1 MVNEYKEIV
10 LIKGL
15 EDMKDYAFR
24 TIKSLLR
31 KELNLTKKMQDD
43 YDRIQLADLLE
54 DKFPQDAGLSKL
66 IEVCESIEELKE
78 LTDNLKREKAKV
90 QKKNKKKGKTAVKK
104 RKQDE
109 PSTSE
114 SNKNKPSSKKERK
127 QNTKT
132 EGGKKKTLAQEQT
145 QLPECSGTDM
155 KNDEDCLQT
164 PHKPPPTPPSIS
176 SSKKQKNTNI
186 KNHSIIKTKGLQE
199 KQQLVEF
206 STTSNF
212 PASSEIQTF
221 EGHPVIAPSRRQSSH
236 KPLEAH
242 VDLKTSPCSPTSPC
256 QKSPLSPA
264 SDSSIHLNS
273 HVPSTRFGGVQVP
286 HVPSTT
292 ALSNVG
298 VPLTSSKS
306 VFHSSSALQK
316 SPITV
321 SSSIQDL
328 PLPTPA
334 APNSTEA
341 PQRQAIATRS
351 VQNTRMPSATLTSK
365 AHPIMMPP
373 PATASN
379 NAQVPHSLATTS
391 RSISVAQRT
400 SSNGQAHNSATVK
413 ASKNVQ
419 APREYIPNIPNYFQA
434 SQASPSA
441 TPSSVTAPQVP
452 RSIDRSRA
460 QATQIHPG
468 TGSIPAQAFYVP
480 PSTMSRSGCAT
491 QLIQEAASSTGKALP
506 LPKVE
511 ASRKV
516 QASPM
521 SSATTPRS
529 LLAPHAASSTATRY
543 SSPSRTPRRRAVPRE
558 PSREEGHHQGPKH
571 VMVLKVTEPFIY
583 DMREG
588 KMMFHATVATET
600 EFFRVKVFEITLK
613 SKFTPRKIIAISDY
627 FGCNGFLEIYKPSCV
642 SDVNINQT
650 MVVPNTLRQRANATP
665 KISHLFSQTRGTF
678 VNGDYV
684 VTKKTERNNFIYYEI
699 EDDTGKMEVV
709 VHGRLTNIRCERGSK
724 LRLVCFEL
732 TSTED
737 SWQLKS
743 VSHSY
748 MQVISAR
755 M

>member
-1 MVNEYKEIV
+1 
-10 LIKGL
+10 
-15 EDMKDYAFR
+15 
-24 TIKSLLR
+24 
-31 KELNLTKKMQDD
+31 
-43 YDRIQLADLLE
+43 
-54 DKFPQDAGLSKL
+54 
-66 IEVCESIEELKE
+66 
-78 LTDNLKREKAKV
+78 
-90 QKKNKKKGKTAVKK
+90 
-104 RKQDE
+104 
-109 PSTSE
+109 
-114 SNKNKPSSKKERK
+114 
-127 QNTKT
+127 
-132 EGGKKKTLAQEQT
+132 
-145 QLPECSGTDM
+145 
-155 KNDEDCLQT
+155 
-164 PHKPPPTPPSIS
+164 
-176 SSKKQKNTNI
+176 
-186 KNHSIIKTKGLQE
+186 
-199 KQQLVEF
+199 
-206 STTSNF
+206 
-212 PASSEIQTF
+212 
-221 EGHPVIAPSRRQSSH
+221 
-236 KPLEAH
+236 
-242 VDLKTSPCSPTSPC
+242 
-256 QKSPLSPA
+256 
-264 SDSSIHLNS
+264 
-273 HVPSTRFGGVQVP
+273 
-286 HVPSTT
+286 
-292 ALSNVG
+292 
-298 VPLTSSKS
+298 
-306 VFHSSSALQK
+306 
-316 SPITV
+316 
-321 SSSIQDL
+321 
-328 PLPTPA
+328 
-334 APNSTEA
+334 
-341 PQRQAIATRS
+341 
-351 VQNTRMPSATLTSK
+351 
-365 AHPIMMPP
+365 MPP

-379 NAQVPHSLATTS
+379 NVLVPHCLATTS

-400 SSNGQAHNSATVK
+400 SSSGQAHNSAIVK
-413 ASKNVQ
+413 ACKNVQ
-419 APREYIPNIPNYFQA
+419 APRGYIPKVPDYFQA
-434 SQASPSA
+434 SQATQSA

-480 PSTMSRSGCAT
+480 PSTMSRSGCTT

-506 LPKVE
+506 LPKGK

-516 QASPM
+516 QAPPM
-521 SSATTPRS
+521 SSATTPSSLLAPHTTPPTVSRS

-558 PSREEGHHQGPKH
+558 PSREEGHHQGPKQ

-650 MVVPNTLRQRANATP
+650 MVIPNTLRQRANATP

-678 VNGDYV
+678 VNGEYV
-684 VTKKTERNNFIYYEI
+684 VTEKSERNNFIYYEI